1 MMTKKQLIQAL
12 SVLQDE
18 DQVMACYKGKYT
30 SEIDSCV
37 TGVKI
42 IFKQD
47 LPQVIILVAE
57 MDDEDVF
64 KAA

>member
-42 IFKQD
+42 IFKQG
-47 LPQVIILVAE
+47 LKE
-57 MDDEDVF
+57 SDEKKYTYFLSSLSV
-64 KAA
+64 